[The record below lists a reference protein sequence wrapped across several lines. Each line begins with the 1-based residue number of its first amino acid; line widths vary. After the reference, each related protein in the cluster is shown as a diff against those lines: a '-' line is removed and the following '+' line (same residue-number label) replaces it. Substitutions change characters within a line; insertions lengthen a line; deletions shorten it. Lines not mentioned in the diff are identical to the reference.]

1 MSEEKPR
8 AVIYARYSSHSQN
21 EQSIDGQ
28 LRDNYAFAEAEGYQV
43 IKEYIDR
50 AQTGTSDDRASFQRM
65 IKDAESRQFSIV
77 IVWKL
82 DRFARNRYD
91 SATYKARLKKHG
103 VRVVSAM
110 ERISDSPEG
119 IILEGMLESMA
130 EYYSANLSE
139 NIRRGIRESRL
150 KGKYVCGSVPFG
162 YAKAADGKIIID
174 PIRGQ
179 IMQTVFK
186 RYADGDRMKDIV
198 DDLNARGVRTNRGG
212 QITPTT
218 FTRALK
224 NRMYVGSVPDEAAGI
239 AYSYPAL
246 IDQETFDRVQ
256 AIIERHKHAPAAA
269 KAKECYILSGKLYC
283 GYCGSHMIGETGTSK
298 TGAAY
303 HYYKCRGN
311 KIFKKCSKKPEPREQ
326 IEGYVFSKTMQ
337 YILADGQKER
347 IAELIVAYVEA
358 DPGRSEADQLE
369 TQLNQIRRKAD
380 ALLETLAEAP
390 KAVRPQIMAKLEEY
404 TQQQETIAAEISRL
418 RVADG
423 IRMTKQSIVA
433 WLDDFCAGDEKDPEH
448 RQRIIDLL
456 VNSIYLY
463 EDSIIVLFNI
473 TSVQELAMPSP
484 SGDIEK
490 YSGDFRGIKQK
501 TPEISPECACS
512 DFDVNGGLDAVK
524 SELSHLYGFRG
535 HVFGIH
541 LVRACG

>member
-139 NIRRGIRESRL
+139 NIKRGIRESRL
-150 KGKYVCGSVPFG
+150 KGKYVCGVLPFG
-162 YAKAADGKIIID
+162 YAKADDGSITTD
-174 PIRGQ
+174 PVRSV
-179 IMQTVFK
+179 IMQNVFQ
-186 RYADGDRMKDIV
+186 RYAAGDRMKDIV
-198 DDLNARGVRTNRGG
+198 ADLNARGVRTKRGG
-212 QITPTT
+212 PITVNT

-224 NRMYVGSVPDEAAGI
+224 NR
-239 AYSYPAL
+239 AYIGETDNPTEVTYTYPAL
-246 IDQETFDRVQ
+246 VDRETFDRVQ
-256 AIIERHKHAPAAA
+256 LIIESHKHAPAMA
-269 KAKECYILSGKLYC
+269 KAKERYILSGKLYC
-283 GYCGSHMIGETGTSK
+283 GYCGYRLAGESGVGKSGTVYS
-298 TGAAY
+298 
-303 HYYKCRGN
+303 YYKCRGN
-311 KIFKKCSKKPEPREQ
+311 KILKICSKKPEPRDQ
-326 IEGYVFSKTMQ
+326 IEDYVFTETMK

-347 IAELIVAYVEA
+347 IAEQIMDYIES
-358 DPGRSEADQLE
+358 DPGRGEADRLE
-369 TQLNQIRRKAD
+369 GQLNQIKRKAD

-404 TQQQETIAAEISRL
+404 ARQQETINDEITQIRA
-418 RVADG
+418 ADG
-423 IRMTKQSIVA
+423 IRMTKPSIVA
-433 WLDDFCAGDEKDPEH
+433 WLNDFCSDGEKDPVH

-456 VNSIYLY
+456 VNSIYVY
-463 EDSIIVLFNI
+463 EDSIIVLYNI
-473 TSVQELAMPSP
+473 SSVQELAMPSP
-484 SGDIEK
+484 SGEITKFSRDFPGENK
-490 YSGDFRGIKQK
+490 KSSGN
-501 TPEISPECACS
+501 SPEATGS
-512 DFDVNGGLDAVK
+512 DLNALSGVHAVK
-524 SELSHLYGFRG
+524 SEPGRLIGFRG
-535 HVFGIH
+535 HVYGIR